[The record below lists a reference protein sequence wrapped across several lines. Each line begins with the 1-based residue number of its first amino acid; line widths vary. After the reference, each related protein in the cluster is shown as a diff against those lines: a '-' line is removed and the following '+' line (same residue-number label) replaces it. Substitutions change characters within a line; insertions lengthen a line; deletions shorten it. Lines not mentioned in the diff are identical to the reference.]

1 MMEYYSLLVQYE
13 GHIKSSFTHNPEK
26 LKGLIE
32 KLISINS
39 VNDEE
44 QMVWEDLN
52 TAMPYSEEQV
62 TELENQLTAFIS
74 NYTQKIEE

>member
-1 MMEYYSLLVQYE
+1 
-13 GHIKSSFTHNPEK
+13 
-26 LKGLIE
+26 
-32 KLISINS
+32 
-39 VNDEE
+39 
-44 QMVWEDLN
+44 MVWDDLN